1 MREQPYGSPSHPGGG
16 TALRALLDG
25 GATGACSGNGDSWAT
40 RPTAA
45 QEQAERR
52 PGAQLPP
59 AGMAVLDSAAQSAAR
74 SADALRVD
82 AVRQKIRAT
91 RAQIPNP
98 PVSPGLPSL
107 PSTPTPMQPPAE
119 AAPAAATPTTGRG
132 TRRRRDAEPF
142 FRVEDP
148 DQLNRSFLM
157 EYPAPRGSPYH
168 NAMSWV
174 SARFESQCKFKEAEK
189 VI

>member
-1 MREQPYGSPSHPGGG
+1 
-16 TALRALLDG
+16 
-25 GATGACSGNGDSWAT
+25 
-40 RPTAA
+40 
-45 QEQAERR
+45 
-52 PGAQLPP
+52 
-59 AGMAVLDSAAQSAAR
+59 MAVLDGAAQSAAR
-74 SADALRVD
+74 SADARRVG
-82 AVRQKIRAT
+82 AVTQQVRDT
-91 RAQIPNP
+91 RALRPSS

-107 PSTPTPMQPPAE
+107 PSTHTRVQPPAE
-119 AAPAAATPTTGRG
+119 AAPAAATPTAGHG

-142 FRVEDP
+142 VRVEDP

-157 EYPAPRGSPYH
+157 EYPAPRGSPYD